1 MWMPSARRKGGGGG
15 YLAKGPSF
23 KRKKKTKR
31 EKQAKGKRRGK
42 VSRFKKPDPKGPVYL
57 PK

>member
-1 MWMPSARRKGGGGG
+1 M
-15 YLAKGPSF
+15 AKGPSF

-42 VSRFKKPDPKGPVYL
+42 VSRFKKPDPKGPVYFL
-57 PK
+57 TKIRNKKTHLLK